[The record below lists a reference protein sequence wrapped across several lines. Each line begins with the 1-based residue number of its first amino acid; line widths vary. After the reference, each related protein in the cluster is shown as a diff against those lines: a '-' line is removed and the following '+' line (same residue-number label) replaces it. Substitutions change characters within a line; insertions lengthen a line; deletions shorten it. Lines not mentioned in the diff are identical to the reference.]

1 MFLVSR
7 DSDHVHDNL
16 AHLAVQLQKQK
27 HPGGSKT
34 ARAFLM
40 FCFEGLAFVLVFT
53 MFLTM
58 FK

>member
-1 MFLVSR
+1 M
-7 DSDHVHDNL
+7 DSIDASGVGRSNTSLQHD
-16 AHLAVQLQKQK
+16 K

-40 FCFEGLAFVLVFT
+40 FCFEGLAFALVFT